1 MMLPRSLKEELIKY
15 LFFSVAAVS
24 IFIIFFILFFLFQ
37 EALPAFQE
45 MGWDIFSTNWN
56 VSEGQYGI
64 GTAIF
69 GTIIVS
75 IGAMLIAIP
84 LGILGAIFLS
94 ELAPYRLRVIL
105 KPIIELLAG
114 VPSIVYG
121 FIGVVLIVRYLQVSF
136 DMLSGY
142 SFLAG
147 SLILGVMALPI
158 IISMSDDAMKAAP
171 RSYKEASL
179 ALGATKWET
188 IKKVTMPSSIS
199 GISAAV
205 VLGIGRAVG
214 ETMAVSLVLGNVMK
228 IPIPPWDMFET
239 TGTTL
244 TSLIVRDMG
253 EATGLQVNALF
264 AGATIL
270 FVIVAIMSISSNIL
284 RERVE
289 KKFKGG

>member
-1 MMLPRSLKEELIKY
+1 MLLPRSLKEELIKY

-24 IFIIFFILFFLFQ
+24 IFIIFFIFFFLFQ

-158 IISMSDDAMKAAP
+158 IISMSDDAMKAVP